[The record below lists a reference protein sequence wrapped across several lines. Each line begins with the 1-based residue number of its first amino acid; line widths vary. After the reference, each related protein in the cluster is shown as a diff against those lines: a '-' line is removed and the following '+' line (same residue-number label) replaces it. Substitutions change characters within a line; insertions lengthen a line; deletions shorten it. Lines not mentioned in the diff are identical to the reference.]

1 MNWTFLFEMTGTIAF
16 AISGALTAADEKM
29 DIFGVCMLGMTTA
42 VGGGILKDIIL
53 GMTPPG
59 AFRNPVYACTAIAVS
74 LIVFL
79 PSVRKSFRKAGTVF
93 DPLRMFM
100 DTIGLA
106 VFTVAGISTSMAY
119 APTPNL
125 FLSVFVGT
133 LTGVGGGVLRDIMA
147 GHTPMIFRTWFY
159 ASASIIGGICTV
171 FLWRRIGNVNAMFIG
186 SILIIFLRAMAIR
199 YHWKLPR
206 AE

>member
-16 AISGALTAADEKM
+16 AISGAMTAVDERM

-42 VGGGILKDIIL
+42 TGGGILKDIIL

-74 LIVFL
+74 LAVFH
-79 PSVRKSFRKAGTVF
+79 PYIRKTFHQAGRLF
-93 DPLRMFM
+93 GPLRMFM
-100 DTIGLA
+100 DTVGLA
-106 VFTVAGISTSMAY
+106 VFTVAGISKGMAY
-119 APTPNL
+119 APSPNL

-147 GHTPMIFRTWFY
+147 GRTPMIFRTWFY
-159 ASASIIGGICTV
+159 ASASIIGGICTAL
-171 FLWRRIGNVNAMFIG
+171 LWKRIGNINAMFAG
-186 SILIIFLRAMAIR
+186 AILIILLRGLAIR